1 VLDLYFPIVR
11 GMGINMAD
19 YWYPLLALP
28 VTQKEVLLL
37 ILAVLL
43 MGLFR
48 RPTNPLLAALL
59 AVSFTL
65 IAKSVLFNLR
75 PDGDLQT
82 LDMLSYLLSVSLGEL
97 LSRYIVLLLG
107 VLIFR
112 RLVKQF
118 LPRRFFSRN

>member
-1 VLDLYFPIVR
+1 
-11 GMGINMAD
+11 MAD

>member
-1 VLDLYFPIVR
+1 MI
-11 GMGINMAD
+11 D

-28 VTQKEVLLL
+28 VTQKEILLL

-48 RPTNPLLAALL
+48 RPSNPLLAALI

-65 IAKSVLFNLR
+65 ITKSVVFNLR

-82 LDMLSYLLSVSLGEL
+82 LDMLSFLLSVSFGEL
-97 LSRYIVLLLG
+97 LSRYLVLLLG

>member
-1 VLDLYFPIVR
+1 
-11 GMGINMAD
+11 MTD

-28 VTQKEVLLL
+28 VTQKEILLL
-37 ILAVLL
+37 ILAILL

-48 RPTNPLLAALL
+48 RPNNPLLAALI
-59 AVSFTL
+59 AVCFTL

-82 LDMLSYLLSVSLGEL
+82 PDMLAYLPSVSLGEL

>member
-1 VLDLYFPIVR
+1 
-11 GMGINMAD
+11 MAD

-28 VTQKEVLLL
+28 VTQKEVLLF

-48 RPTNPLLAALL
+48 RPNNPLLAALL
-59 AVSFTL
+59 AVGFTL

-75 PDGDLQT
+75 PDGELQT
-82 LDMLSYLLSVSLGEL
+82 LDMLSYLLSISLGEL
-97 LSRYIVLLLG
+97 LSRYIVLLIG

-118 LPRRFFSRN
+118 LPRKFFSRN

>member
-1 VLDLYFPIVR
+1 
-11 GMGINMAD
+11 MKD

-28 VTQKEVLLL
+28 VTQKEILLL

-48 RPTNPLLAALL
+48 RPSNPLLAALI

-65 IAKSVLFNLR
+65 IAKSILFNLR

-82 LDMLSYLLSVSLGEL
+82 LDMLSFLLSVSLGEII
-97 LSRYIVLLLG
+97 SRYLVLLLG

-118 LPRRFFSRN
+118 LPRKFFSRN

>member
-1 VLDLYFPIVR
+1 MYFPIVR
-11 GMGINMAD
+11 GMGIIMVD
-19 YWYPLLALP
+19 YWYPILALP

-48 RPTNPLLAALL
+48 RPNNPLQAALL
-59 AVSFTL
+59 AVAFTL

-97 LSRYIVLLLG
+97 LSRYIVLLIG

>member
-1 VLDLYFPIVR
+1 MI
-11 GMGINMAD
+11 D
-19 YWYPLLALP
+19 YWFPLLALP

-37 ILAVLL
+37 VLAVLL

-48 RPTNPLLAALL
+48 RPNNPLLASLL
-59 AVSFTL
+59 AVAFTL
-65 IAKSVLFNLR
+65 ITKSVLFNLR

-82 LDMLSYLLSVSLGEL
+82 FDMVSYLLSISLGEL

-107 VLIFR
+107 ILIFR

>member
-1 VLDLYFPIVR
+1 LYFPIVR
-11 GMGINMAD
+11 VMGIIMVD
-19 YWYPLLALP
+19 YWYPILALP

-48 RPTNPLLAALL
+48 RPNNPLLAALL

-97 LSRYIVLLLG
+97 LSRYIVLLIG

>member
-1 VLDLYFPIVR
+1 LYFPIVR
-11 GMGINMAD
+11 VMGIIMVE
-19 YWYPLLALP
+19 YWYPILALP

-48 RPTNPLLAALL
+48 RPNNPLLAALL

-97 LSRYIVLLLG
+97 LSRYIVLLIG

>member
-1 VLDLYFPIVR
+1 MYFPIVR
-11 GMGINMAD
+11 GMGINMVD

-82 LDMLSYLLSVSLGEL
+82 LDMLSYLLSISLGEL

>member
-1 VLDLYFPIVR
+1 MYFPIVR
-11 GMGINMAD
+11 GMGIIMVD
-19 YWYPLLALP
+19 YWYPILALP

-48 RPTNPLLAALL
+48 RPNNPLLAALL
-59 AVSFTL
+59 AVAFTL

-97 LSRYIVLLLG
+97 LSRYIVLLIG

>member
-1 VLDLYFPIVR
+1 
-11 GMGINMAD
+11 MAD

-43 MGLFR
+43 MGLFS

-59 AVSFTL
+59 AVSLTL

-75 PDGDLQT
+75 PDGDLQR
-82 LDMLSYLLSVSLGEL
+82 LDMLSYLLSISVGEL
-97 LSRYIVLLLG
+97 LSRYLVLLLG